1 MVDLSIMERRCVCG
15 LKPSSASKWL
25 KSIELVEDYRKV
37 GEGQGGY
44 REDDQYFGTGAE
56 I

>member
-1 MVDLSIMERRCVCG
+1 MAHRAMMV
-15 LKPSSASKWL
+15 KWL
-25 KSIELVEDYRKV
+25 RSVEIVEDYRKV

-44 REDDQYFGTGAE
+44 HEDVMYFGKGGL